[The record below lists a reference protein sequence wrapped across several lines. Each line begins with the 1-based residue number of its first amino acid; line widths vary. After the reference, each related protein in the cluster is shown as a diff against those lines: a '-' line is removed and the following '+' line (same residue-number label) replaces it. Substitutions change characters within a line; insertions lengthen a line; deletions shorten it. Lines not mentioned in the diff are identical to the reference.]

1 MSSDADAGN
10 EKAKERAKSYFTYG
24 NDAALKNN
32 HDYAVNMYQSAC
44 KIEPDNL
51 IYRQALRG
59 IERRKFGN
67 DPAKVGRM
75 VGAKT
80 GPIRLRGKAPRAQ
93 GKWKQVLEVCEEV
106 FVHNPWDVA
115 ASREAAE
122 AAEHLEYLPLAQWLL
137 ESVQTQATEAEFF
150 RHLARIEEANNAWQK
165 AIQAWERVK
174 KLDPTD
180 ETASRKIN
188 SLSANATIQRAG
200 LTDAIDKRNEQ
211 AAAGPA
217 APTEAELEAMVIAKL
232 SPEERLQK
240 EIQDRPEQVGPY
252 LELAELLKGRSLLE
266 DAEKVLAR
274 GLKLHSKDES
284 LLLNYAEI
292 QIARLKNAIEIL
304 TKRSQEKPQDETI
317 KAKLTQ
323 YTTMLTNYE
332 LKEHGRLARLHP
344 EDLTLQLQFGK
355 TLARAGKH
363 QEAIAALQI
372 GRNNPA
378 LRVEALYHLGQ
389 SFEGVN
395 NLKLAE
401 RNYQDAL
408 KAVDQSDVNVLNAL
422 HYRLG
427 RVAEAQGNNPAAE
440 EHYNEVAANDY
451 AYLDVAERLK
461 NLGSS

>member
-10 EKAKERAKSYFTYG
+10 EKAKERAKTYFQYG

-44 KIEPDNL
+44 KIDPDNL

-67 DPAKVGRM
+67 DPAKVGKL

-80 GPIRLRGKAPRAQ
+80 GPIRLRGKAPKAQ

-115 ASREAAE
+115 AARDAAE
-122 AAEHLEYLPLAQWLL
+122 AAEHLEFLPLAQWLL
-137 ESVQTQATEAEFF
+137 ESVQAQATEAEFF
-150 RHLARIEEANNAWQK
+150 RHLARVEEANSAWPR

-200 LTDAIDKRNEQ
+200 LTDAIDKRNE
-211 AAAGPA
+211 AAAAAPA
-217 APTEAELEAMVIAKL
+217 PPTEAELEALALAKL

-240 EIQDRPEQVGPY
+240 EIQDHPEHVGPY
-252 LELAELLKGRSLLE
+252 LELAEILKGRNQLE

-274 GLKLHSKDES
+274 GLKLHSKDEA
-284 LLLNYAEI
+284 LLQNYAEI

-317 KAKLTQ
+317 KAKLAQ
-323 YTTMLTNYE
+323 YTTMLMNYE
-332 LKEHGRLARLHP
+332 LKEHTRLAKLHP
-344 EDLTLQLQFGK
+344 EDANIQLLLGK
-355 TLARAGKH
+355 SLARAGKH
-363 QEAIAALQI
+363 QEAIAPFQVA
-372 GRNNPA
+372 RNNPA
-378 LRVEALYHLGQ
+378 LRVDALFQLGQ
-389 SFEGVN
+389 SFEGVG

-408 KAVDQSDVNVLNAL
+408 KSVDPSDDGMLKAV

-427 RVAEAQGNNPAAE
+427 RVAEAQGNNEAAE
-440 EHYNEVAANDY
+440 EHYNEVAAMDY